1 MPRPN
6 RRRCGRVTPKGT
18 RPGDRPRESP
28 VEEPQLEELVLQDA
42 AEGWDCC

>member
-6 RRRCGRVTPKGT
+6 RRRCGRVTPKET